1 MKSFRMIAVVLF
13 VFFLASD
20 IHAGGSYYIG
30 RDEGG
35 VFFQT
40 DNHGGWYID
49 NSDLKKFRIGE
60 TGTYQTGSD
69 RYGTYLRINKSRKY
83 YIDTRALA
91 NLERQM
97 ESFNE
102 DQPDSSDYSE
112 TEVIIRG
119 NQVLIPVTLGYRS
132 RETEALLLL
141 DTGASI
147 TVLHQNVGEQLDI
160 QKTKKAEFI
169 IAGGQKITADMTALN
184 YIKVGPYK
192 KKNMLVAFIEHKGS
206 SRGYHGFL
214 GMNFLKDI
222 QYQIDFKRQTIRW
235 AKK

>member
-1 MKSFRMIAVVLF
+1 MKRFIVIAIVLF
-13 VFFLASD
+13 AFFSASD

-49 NSDLKKFRIGE
+49 QSDLRRFKIGE

-69 RYGTYLRINKSRKY
+69 RYGSYIRVKKNRKY
-83 YIDTRALA
+83 YIDTKAMA

-97 ESFNE
+97 EAYNREQADSFG
-102 DQPDSSDYSE
+102 QSE

-119 NQVLIPVTLGYRS
+119 NQVLVPVVLGYRS

-147 TVLHQNVGEQLDI
+147 TVLHQDVGEQLDI
-160 QKTKKAEFI
+160 QTSKKAEFL
-169 IAGGQKITADMTALN
+169 IAGGQRITADITALN

-206 SRGYHGFL
+206 SSGYHGFL

-222 QYQIDFKRQTIRW
+222 QYQIDFQKKTIRW
-235 AKK
+235 TQK